1 MNNTDPR
8 FADII
13 VTPDTI
19 DGRIPDIV
27 IIGVPT
33 DEGIKRNGGRPGASH
48 APDAIRSYLERLT
61 PFDHPSAERTARDIT
76 ILNAGNAHGETL
88 EEMHEDAESMV
99 CRYLKDETVIIA
111 LGGGHDVT
119 YPLAKG
125 MFNAIGKQPFSLI
138 NLDAHLDVRPK
149 KDGKH
154 HSGSSFRLLIEDGT
168 LEGKN
173 FTEYGIQS
181 FVYSKEHYDWVS
193 DQGASVEFFDDLYFD
208 EEVIS
213 RFSDI
218 IGSSELPYYVTF
230 DIDSI
235 RSSDAP
241 GCSAPSPI
249 GFTAEQALA
258 MSFASGQNNST
269 RVFDIVEVSPGY
281 DNDGRTCRLAARM
294 IANFISG
301 YLQR

>member
-13 VTPDTI
+13 LTPDSLG
-19 DGRIPDIV
+19 GRTPDIV
-27 IIGVPT
+27 LIGVPT
-33 DEGIKRNGGRPGASH
+33 DEGIRRNGGRPGASH
-48 APDAIRSYLERLT
+48 APDAIRSYFAKLT
-61 PFDHPSAERTARDIT
+61 PNSHPLAERTALNIT
-76 ILNAGNAHGETL
+76 ILDAGNAHGETL
-88 EEMHEDAESMV
+88 EETHDNAVMLTSK
-99 CRYLKDETVIIA
+99 YLGDTSVVIAI
-111 LGGGHDVT
+111 GGGHDVT

-125 MFNAIGKQPFSLI
+125 MFNSIGKPFSLI

-154 HSGSSFRLLIEDGT
+154 HSGSSFRLLIEEGM

-181 FVYSKEHYDWVS
+181 FAYSKEHYDWVT
-193 DQGASVEFFDDLYFD
+193 DQGASVEFFDELYFD

-213 RFSDI
+213 RVSDI
-218 IGSSELPYYVTF
+218 LASSELPYSVTF

-235 RSSDAP
+235 RLIVSP

-258 MSFASGQNNST
+258 MSFAAGQNNST

-294 IANFISG
+294 IANFIAG

>member
-13 VTPDTI
+13 VTPDTL
-19 DGRIPDIV
+19 GSRVPDIV

-33 DEGIKRNGGRPGASH
+33 DDGIRRNGGRPGASH
-48 APDAIRSYLERLT
+48 APDAIRSYLAKLT
-61 PFDHPSAERTARDIT
+61 PFNHPSAKRTALDIT
-76 ILNAGNAHGETL
+76 ILDAGNAHGATL
-88 EEMHEDAESMV
+88 EEIHDNAEKMTSHLLGEKTIV
-99 CRYLKDETVIIA
+99 IA

-125 MFNAIGKQPFSLI
+125 MFNAIGKKPFSLI

-154 HSGSSFRLLIEDGT
+154 HSGSSFRLLIEEGI

-181 FVYSKEHYDWVS
+181 FAYSKEHYDWVT
-193 DQGASVEFFDDLYFD
+193 DQGASVEFFDELYFD
-208 EEVIS
+208 EEIIS
-213 RFSDI
+213 RFSEI
-218 IGSSELPYYVTF
+218 LASSELPYYISF

-249 GFTAEQALA
+249 GFTAEQSLA
-258 MSFASGQNNST
+258 MSFAAGLNNST
-269 RVFDIVEVSPGY
+269 RVLDIVEVSPGY

-294 IANFISG
+294 IANFIAG

>member
-13 VTPDTI
+13 LKPDTLG
-19 DGRIPDIV
+19 GRVPDIV

-33 DEGIKRNGGRPGASH
+33 DEGIRRNGGRPGASH
-48 APDAIRSYLERLT
+48 APDAIRSYLAKLT
-61 PFDHPSAERTARDIT
+61 PNSHPTAERTALELT
-76 ILNAGNAHGETL
+76 ILDAGNAHGETL
-88 EEMHEDAESMV
+88 EEIHDNTQQLTA
-99 CRYLKDETVIIA
+99 RYLTDTSVIIA

-125 MFNAIGKQPFSLI
+125 MHNAIGQKPFSLI

-154 HSGSSFRLLIEDGT
+154 HSGSSFRLLIEDGI
-168 LEGKN
+168 LDGKN
-173 FTEYGIQS
+173 FTEFGIQQ
-181 FVYSKEHYDWVS
+181 FAYSKEHYDWVTG
-193 DQGASVEFFDDLYFD
+193 QGASVEFFDELYFD
-208 EEVIS
+208 EEIIS

-218 IGSSELPYYVTF
+218 LTSSELPYYVTF

-258 MSFASGQNNST
+258 MSFAAGLNSST
-269 RVFDIVEVSPGY
+269 KVFDIVEVSPGY

-294 IANFISG
+294 IANFITG
-301 YLQR
+301 YLLR

>member
-8 FADII
+8 FADSI
-13 VTPDTI
+13 VSPDTLN
-19 DGRIPDIV
+19 GKVPDIV

-33 DEGIKRNGGRPGASH
+33 DEGIRRNGGRPGASH
-48 APDAIRSYLERLT
+48 APDAIRSYLAKLT
-61 PFDHPSAERTARDIT
+61 PNDHPLAERTALDIT
-76 ILNAGNAHGETL
+76 ILDAGNAHGETL
-88 EEMHEDAESMV
+88 EDIHENAGSMV
-99 CRYLKDETVIIA
+99 HQYLKEETVIIA

-125 MFNAIGKQPFSLI
+125 MFGAISKPFSLI

-154 HSGSSFRLLIEDGT
+154 HSGSSFRLLIEEGILDGN
-168 LEGKN
+168 N

-181 FVYSKEHYDWVS
+181 FAYSKEHYDWVT
-193 DQGASVEFFDDLYFD
+193 DQGASVEFFDELYFD

-218 IGSSELPYYVTF
+218 LASSELPYYVTF

-258 MSFASGQNNST
+258 MSFAAGQNNST

-294 IANFISG
+294 IANFIGG

>member
-1 MNNTDPR
+1 MNSTDPR
-8 FADII
+8 FADFI
-13 VTPDTI
+13 VTPDTLG
-19 DGRIPDIV
+19 DKVPDIV

-33 DEGIKRNGGRPGASH
+33 DDGIRRNGGRPGASH
-48 APDAIRSYLERLT
+48 APDAIRSYLAKLT
-61 PFDHPSAERTARDIT
+61 PFNHPFAERTALDIT
-76 ILNAGNAHGETL
+76 ILDVGNAHGTTL
-88 EEMHEDAESMV
+88 EEIHDNAEKMIGHLLGEKTIV
-99 CRYLKDETVIIA
+99 IA

-125 MFNAIGKQPFSLI
+125 MFSAIGNKPLSLI

-154 HSGSSFRLLIEDGT
+154 HSGSSFRLLIEEGI

-181 FVYSKEHYDWVS
+181 FAYSKEHYDWVTN
-193 DQGASVEFFDDLYFD
+193 QGASVEFFDELYFD
-208 EEVIS
+208 EEIIS
-213 RFSDI
+213 RFSEI
-218 IGSSELPYYVTF
+218 LASSELPYYATF

-258 MSFASGQNNST
+258 MSFAAGLNNST

-294 IANFISG
+294 IANFITG
-301 YLQR
+301 YIQR

>member
-1 MNNTDPR
+1 MNNTDQR

-13 VTPDTI
+13 YTTDTI
-19 DGRIPDIV
+19 GIKVPDI
-27 IIGVPT
+27 ILMGVPT
-33 DEGIKRNGGRPGASH
+33 DEGIRRNGGRPGASH
-48 APDAIRSYLERLT
+48 APDAIRSYLGKLT
-61 PFDHPSAERTARDIT
+61 PFSSPSTERTPLDIT
-76 ILNAGNAHGETL
+76 ILDIGNALGATL
-88 EEMHEDAESMV
+88 EEMHENAESMV
-99 CRYLKDETVIIA
+99 PQYLNDDTLIIA
-111 LGGGHDVT
+111 IGGGHDVT

-125 MFNAIGKQPFSLI
+125 TYNAIGKIPFSLI

-149 KDGKH
+149 KEDKH
-154 HSGSSFRLLIEDGT
+154 HSGSSFRLLIEEGI

-181 FVYSKEHYDWVS
+181 FAYSKEHYDWVT
-193 DQGASVEFFDDLYFD
+193 DQGASVEFFDELYYD

-213 RFSDI
+213 RFSEI
-218 IGSSELPYYVTF
+218 LALSVLPYYVTF

-241 GCSAPSPI
+241 GSSAPSPI

-258 MSFASGQNNST
+258 MSFAAGQNDST

-294 IANFISG
+294 IANFITG

>member
-8 FADII
+8 FTDII
-13 VTPDTI
+13 LTPDTL
-19 DGRIPDIV
+19 DDRVADIV

-33 DEGIKRNGGRPGASH
+33 DEGIRRNGGRTGASH
-48 APDAIRSYLERLT
+48 APDAIRSYLGKLT
-61 PFDHPSAERTARDIT
+61 PNNHPLAERSALDIT
-76 ILNAGNAHGETL
+76 ILDAGNAHGETL
-88 EEMHEDAESMV
+88 EEIHDSAEAMV
-99 CRYLKDETVIIA
+99 RQYLNDGTVIIA

-125 MFNAIGKQPFSLI
+125 MFNAIGNKPFSLI

-149 KDGKH
+149 KDGRH
-154 HSGSSFRLLIEDGT
+154 HSGSSFRLLIEEGILD
-168 LEGKN
+168 GKN

-181 FVYSKEHYDWVS
+181 FAYSKEHYDWVT
-193 DQGASVEFFDDLYFD
+193 DQGASLEFFDELYFD
-208 EEVIS
+208 EEIIS

-218 IGSSELPYYVTF
+218 LTSSELPYYVTF

-249 GFTAEQALA
+249 GFTAEHALA
-258 MSFASGQNNST
+258 MSFAAGQNNST

>member
-13 VTPDTI
+13 VTPESL
-19 DGRIPDIV
+19 DGRVPDIV

-33 DEGIKRNGGRPGASH
+33 DDGIRRNGGRPGASH

-61 PFDHPSAERTARDIT
+61 PLDHPSAERTALDMT
-76 ILNAGNAHGETL
+76 ILDAGNAHGETL
-88 EEMHEDAESMV
+88 GELHEYAESMV
-99 CRYLKDETVIIA
+99 RQYLNEETVIIA

-125 MFNAIGKQPFSLI
+125 MYNAIGEKPFSLI

-154 HSGSSFRLLIEDGT
+154 HSGSSFRLLIEEGI

-181 FVYSKEHYDWVS
+181 FAYSKEHYDWVS
-193 DQGASVEFFDDLYFD
+193 DHGASVEFFDDLYFD
-208 EEVIS
+208 EDIIS

-218 IGSSELPYYVTF
+218 VDSSELPYYITF

>member
-8 FADII
+8 FADVI
-13 VTPDTI
+13 VTPDTL
-19 DGRIPDIV
+19 DGRVPDIV

-33 DEGIKRNGGRPGASH
+33 DEGIRRNGGRPGASH
-48 APDAIRSYLERLT
+48 APDAIRSYFAKLT
-61 PFDHPSAERTARDIT
+61 PFDHPSAVRTALGLT
-76 ILNAGNAHGETL
+76 ILDAGNARGETL
-88 EEMHEDAESMV
+88 EEMHEDAGSMV
-99 CRYLKDETVIIA
+99 RRYLKDETVIIA

-125 MFNAIGKQPFSLI
+125 MFNLTGKPFSLI
-138 NLDAHLDVRPK
+138 NLDAHLDVRPM

-154 HSGSSFRLLIEDGT
+154 HSGSSFRLLIEDGI

-181 FVYSKEHYDWVS
+181 FAYSKEHYDWIA

-208 EEVIS
+208 EDIIS

-218 IGSSELPYYVTF
+218 LASSELPYYVTF

-241 GCSAPSPI
+241 GSSAPSPI

-258 MSFASGQNNST
+258 ISFASGQNSST
-269 RVFDIVEVSPGY
+269 KVFDIVEVSPGY

-294 IANFISG
+294 MANFISG

>member
-1 MNNTDPR
+1 MSNTDSR

-13 VTPDTI
+13 LTPDTL
-19 DGRIPDIV
+19 DGRVADIV

-33 DEGIKRNGGRPGASH
+33 DEGIRRNGGRSGASH
-48 APDAIRSYLERLT
+48 APDAIRSYLAKLT
-61 PFDHPSAERTARDIT
+61 PFSHPSAERTALDIT
-76 ILNAGNAHGETL
+76 ILDAGNAHGETL
-88 EEMHEDAESMV
+88 GEIHDNAEALV
-99 CRYLKDETVIIA
+99 RQYLKVETVIVAI
-111 LGGGHDVT
+111 GGGHDIT

-125 MFNAIGKQPFSLI
+125 MFSTIGNKPFSLI

-154 HSGSSFRLLIEDGT
+154 HSGSSFRLLIEEGILD
-168 LEGKN
+168 GKN

-181 FVYSKEHYDWVS
+181 FAYSKEHYDWVT
-193 DQGASVEFFDDLYFD
+193 DQGASVEFFDELYFD

-218 IGSSELPYYVTF
+218 VASSELPYYVTF

-258 MSFASGQNNST
+258 ISFAAGQNNST

-294 IANFISG
+294 IASFITG